1 MIEFENVVRSYGPK
15 LAVDHVSL
23 RIPDGTLFALLG
35 PNGAGKT
42 TTIKMLVG
50 LLQPD
55 SGVVRACGY
64 DVVRQQRE
72 ASRLVGFVPDEVFLY
87 EKLSGR
93 EFLEFVADL
102 HGLNR
107 REAVKRVDEQIANF
121 ELAEFVDNRS
131 ESYSHGMKQR
141 LALAAALLHDP
152 AILVLDEPM
161 VGLDPRSMRL
171 VKDLLKRRTAAGMTV
186 FLSTHSLSLAEE
198 NADLIGVV
206 DHGKLMFFGTLAELR
221 GELAHEHTSLEE
233 LYLALT
239 DSDDER
245 FTPGDSLGAPAIV
258 RPVDSRAVARPIAAA
273 GKIGHADAGDSA
285 ASTAEGAPS

>member
-1 MIEFENVVRSYGPK
+1 MIDFQNVARSYGQK
-15 LAVDHVSL
+15 LAVADLNL
-23 RIPDGTLFALLG
+23 RIPAGHLFALLG

-50 LLQPD
+50 LLQP
-55 SGVVRACGY
+55 SAGSVLVYGH
-64 DVVRQQRE
+64 DVVQASRE

-107 REAVKRVDEQIANF
+107 RDADSRIASQIAAFELSAFVDE
-121 ELAEFVDNRS
+121 RS

-152 AILVLDEPM
+152 AVLVLDEPM

-171 VKDLLKRRTAAGMTV
+171 VKNLLRRRTADGMIV

-198 NADLIGVV
+198 TADLIGVV
-206 DHGKLMFFGTLAELR
+206 DGGRLKFFGTLSELR
-221 GELAHEHTSLEE
+221 GQAAHGHTSLEH
-233 LYLALT
+233 LYLELT
-239 DSDDER
+239 TPDDER
-245 FTPGDSLGAPAIV
+245 LPPGGEPPQADSNGSVALAPETAAAVVAAEPHAAPAD
-258 RPVDSRAVARPIAAA
+258 RGNAR
-273 GKIGHADAGDSA
+273 
-285 ASTAEGAPS
+285 